1 MDLTTIIFA
10 VVGLLIGAGAGVL
23 LATTVLRNALTKK
36 SNQLLS
42 EAKEKGEVIKKEK
55 ILQAKE
61 KFLQMKRTRKNAS
74 CKKLNQKSNNSSSKS
89 TSVMRN
95 SKGRSTN

>member
-42 EAKEKGEVIKKEK
+42 EAKEKIEDDKK
-55 ILQAKE
+55 
-61 KFLQMKRTRKNAS
+61 
-74 CKKLNQKSNNSSSKS
+74 NNL
-89 TSVMRN
+89 
-95 SKGRSTN
+95 

>member
-61 KFLQMKRTRKNAS
+61 KFLQIN
-74 CKKLNQKSNNSSSKS
+74 
-89 TSVMRN
+89 
-95 SKGRSTN
+95 